1 MTELQNSLIC
11 SRLAKRVASQPPEL
25 DPVSFKGVPS
35 PAGLHEY
42 LSEHLAAGETHY
54 TTRPGLTELRQAI
67 GRELGSLGGPDCG
80 ADGVIVT
87 QGEGEALYVTLLG
100 LGIGAESVVAI
111 TPDCVHRKL
120 LSMLGTVNVG
130 TDDPEASGADACL
143 CEFDKVRSDAK
154 EPVPDGRFEIVALGG
169 LLFSE
174 NSSKTDLSVFPAN
187 TVLIGH
193 LDSLSGLDHFRL
205 GYVAGPPD
213 VVKRIQTW
221 KQALSIC
228 SAAPSQRAAMFAIS
242 QGGVS

>member
-1 MTELQNSLIC
+1 MTDLQDSLV
-11 SRLAKRVASQPPEL
+11 SARLAKRVASALPE
-25 DPVSFKGVPS
+25 PEMVPFKNFPS
-35 PAGLHEY
+35 PEGLHEY
-42 LSEHLAAGETHY
+42 LREHLAGGETHY

-67 GRELGSLGGPDCG
+67 SRELASLGIPDRD

-100 LGIGAESVVAI
+100 LGIGAGSAVA
-111 TPDCVHRKL
+111 TSPDCAHREL
-120 LSMLGTVNVG
+120 LNVLGAAVVEN
-130 TDDPEASGADACL
+130 DDLDSARADARL
-143 CEFDKVRSDAK
+143 REFEKVLSDANA
-154 EPVPDGRFEIVALGG
+154 PVSEGKFEIVALGG

-174 NSSKTDLSVFPAN
+174 GSRETDLSSLSTD

-213 VVKRIQTW
+213 IVKRIQTW

>member
-1 MTELQNSLIC
+1 MTELQSSLIH
-11 SRLAKRVASQPPEL
+11 SRLAKRVASEPPEPG
-25 DPVSFKGVPS
+25 PVSFNDVPS
-35 PAGLHEY
+35 AAGLHEY

-67 GRELGSLGGPDCG
+67 GCELGSLGGPDRG

-100 LGIGAESVVAI
+100 LGIGAASVVAI
-111 TPDCVHRKL
+111 TPDCAHRKL
-120 LSMLGTVNVG
+120 LSMLGTVVVG
-130 TDDPEASGADACL
+130 ADDPDASNADGCL
-143 CEFDKVRSDAK
+143 CEFDTVRSDAK
-154 EPVPDGRFEIVALGG
+154 EQIPDGRFKIVVLGG

-174 NSSKTDLSVFPAN
+174 NSSKTDLSSFPAS
-187 TVLIGH
+187 TVLIGN